1 MHVMRFK
8 HRKTNTEEKKKI
20 KTIRG
25 GANASTKTSLLV
37 RYFAAAHEK
46 GHKPGKSSLPPLSA
60 RVRRVPAEKRAILS
74 HLSTLSTLERGRG
87 AVRNQGPRRDC
98 AGWAVV
104 AFLEGMQP
112 QSFSQRRFLQWLRSP
127 PQRRPS

>member
-8 HRKTNTEEKKKI
+8 HRKTNTEKKKKI

-37 RYFAAAHEK
+37 RYFVAAHEK
-46 GHKPGKSSLPPLSA
+46 GHKPGKSSLPPLSG
-60 RVRRVPAEKRAILS
+60 RVCRVPAEKWAVLS
-74 HLSTLSTLERGRG
+74 RLSTLSTLERGRG

-98 AGWAVV
+98 AGRAVV

-112 QSFSQRRFLQWLRSP
+112 PGFSQRRFLQ
-127 PQRRPS
+127 